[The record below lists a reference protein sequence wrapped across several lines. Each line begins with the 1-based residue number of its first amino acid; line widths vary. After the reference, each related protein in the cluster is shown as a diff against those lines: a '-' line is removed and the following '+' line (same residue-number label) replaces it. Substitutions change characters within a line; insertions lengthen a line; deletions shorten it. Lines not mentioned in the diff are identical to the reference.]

1 MARRNTIPN
10 KTLRLLYAHSGN
22 CCAFEGYHNP
32 IFEDDGTLTGECCH
46 IEAYSKDG
54 PRYNEQQ
61 TDEER
66 NGYGNLVFM
75 CHRHH
80 KIIDSHP
87 EQYTVEKLK
96 TIKKSHENKYS
107 AQHLEATD
115 TMLLLLQKDSER
127 YWTSLHLMDKMDDS
141 GFKMELGENDI
152 YSLMENIK
160 ETYECLQ
167 NNINSVVESSR
178 RLQEDLIKECDK
190 CGIDYS
196 SFDKIPYTENSLVCR
211 DWESVNL
218 AFPNCMAMLKTRYCQ
233 LCVNL
238 LEKLVVYNQDY
249 LDLLYKCKNE
259 LNDAHKSAYYID

>member
-1 MARRNTIPN
+1 MAKRSSIPTN
-10 KTLRLLYAHSGN
+10 TLRLLYAHSGN
-22 CCAFEGYHNP
+22 CCAYEGCHNP

-66 NGYGNLVFM
+66 NGYDNLVLM

-87 EQYTVEKLK
+87 EQYTVERLNI
-96 TIKKSHENKYS
+96 IKKTHENKYS

-115 TMLLLLQKDSER
+115 TMLRLLQKDSER
-127 YWTSLHLMDKMDDS
+127 YWASLQLMDKMDDS

-152 YSLMENIK
+152 DSLMENIK
-160 ETYECLQ
+160 ETYKCLQ
-167 NNINSVVESSR
+167 NNIDSIVESH
-178 RLQEDLIKECDK
+178 DVV
-190 CGIDYS
+190 CG
-196 SFDKIPYTENSLVCR
+196 N
-211 DWESVNL
+211 WETINL
-218 AFPNCMAMLKTRYCQ
+218 GFPNCMTKLKTRYNQ

-238 LEKLVVYNQDY
+238 LEELVVYNQNY
-249 LDLLYKCKNE
+249 LELLNKCKNG
-259 LNDAHKSAYYID
+259 LKDAHESAYYID